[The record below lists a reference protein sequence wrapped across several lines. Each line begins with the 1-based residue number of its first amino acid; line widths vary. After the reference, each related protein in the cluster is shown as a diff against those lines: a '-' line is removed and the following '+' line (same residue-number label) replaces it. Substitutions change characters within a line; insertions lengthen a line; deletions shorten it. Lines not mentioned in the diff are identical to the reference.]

1 MSKVTELVNEEKKK
15 FVMIC
20 NKMKLSQSWE
30 LEIRQVVFA

>member
-1 MSKVTELVNEEKKK
+1 MSKVTELVNEKKK